1 MLRFLASRLARALVT
16 IVMVVTFAFV
26 VLRLSGDPALLI
38 MSVDAPPEAIAAF
51 REAWGLDEPL
61 WVQYAKYFGAILQGD
76 LGRSMRD
83 GRDAIVLVAERIPV
97 TLALTLPALAIK
109 LGLGIPAGVYAALHR
124 NSLTDRLVMT
134 TAVLGF
140 TVPSFV
146 LGLLL
151 VLVFAVQLGWLP
163 SGGQGTWRHAI
174 LPIVTL
180 GIGGAAVLARFTRS
194 AMLEVL
200 GQPYIRTASAKG
212 VPWRLVVRGHALP
225 NAAIPTVTII
235 GFMVGSLIA
244 GAVVVESV
252 FSWPGVGRLLVV
264 AVANRDLAV
273 VQCILLLV
281 AATMVTSN
289 LVVDLLYGALDPR
302 LRQMRAGGGTL
313 MSDAVMPAVAAPPQA
328 RTKIPPAVA
337 AGMAWIALMLAVA
350 LLAEV
355 ISPYAYTALDLRNRL
370 TPPVFMGGNWAH
382 VLGTDELGRDVLS
395 RLIFSI
401 RMSLLIAF
409 GATIIGAAF
418 GTTMGFL
425 AAHFRGWAEQVVL
438 ALVDFSASLPFLIL
452 ALAVLAF
459 FGNSLTLFIVLLGFH
474 AWERYARIAR
484 GLAISA
490 GAQGYAA
497 AVRQLGATPLRVY
510 ARHILPNIASTLII
524 SMTLAFPEVIL
535 LESGLSFLGLGVQ
548 PPSTSLG
555 NMVGY
560 GREYLTRAPWIL
572 LAPAFTIILTTL
584 AISLVGDWLRDRL
597 DPTLR

>member
-51 REAWGLDEPL
+51 RQAWGLDDPL
-61 WVQYAKYFGAILQGD
+61 WQQYFRYFGAIVQGD

-83 GRDAIVLVAERIPV
+83 GRDAIVLVAERIPA
-97 TLALTLPALAIK
+97 TLVLTLPALAIK
-109 LGLGIPAGVYAALHR
+109 VGIGIPAGVYAALHR

-151 VLVFAVQLGWLP
+151 VLVFSVQLGWLP
-163 SGGQGTWRHAI
+163 SGGQGTWRHAV
-174 LPIVTL
+174 LPVVTL

-225 NAAIPTVTII
+225 NAAIPTVTIV

-281 AATMVTSN
+281 AGTMVTSN

-302 LRQMRAGGGTL
+302 LRQMRAGG
-313 MSDAVMPAVAAPPQA
+313 
-328 RTKIPPAVA
+328 
-337 AGMAWIALMLAVA
+337 
-350 LLAEV
+350 
-355 ISPYAYTALDLRNRL
+355 
-370 TPPVFMGGNWAH
+370 AH
-382 VLGTDELGRDVLS
+382 
-395 RLIFSI
+395 
-401 RMSLLIAF
+401 
-409 GATIIGAAF
+409 
-418 GTTMGFL
+418 
-425 AAHFRGWAEQVVL
+425 
-438 ALVDFSASLPFLIL
+438 
-452 ALAVLAF
+452 
-459 FGNSLTLFIVLLGFH
+459 
-474 AWERYARIAR
+474 
-484 GLAISA
+484 
-490 GAQGYAA
+490 
-497 AVRQLGATPLRVY
+497 
-510 ARHILPNIASTLII
+510 
-524 SMTLAFPEVIL
+524 
-535 LESGLSFLGLGVQ
+535 
-548 PPSTSLG
+548 
-555 NMVGY
+555 
-560 GREYLTRAPWIL
+560 
-572 LAPAFTIILTTL
+572 
-584 AISLVGDWLRDRL
+584 
-597 DPTLR
+597 